1 MSAQI
6 IHSKF
11 TQDLVSFS
19 LNGFSKSKVNN
30 NTQQDE
36 KIKQQLTPFDRSEP
50 QLYCHCTLIDIS
62 KTLSKCIHTF
72 SETDVFCSSIATLS
86 ILRRVSRPI
95 EAVTIELSIALH
107 RLPSPC
113 LHWRTLSYTR
123 VRSVLYWSRAVSF
136 RVMHAYLNLLNSVH
150 LVQAQPTPSSSS
162 PSSRPCPSPQ
172 VLPSLHSFF
181 RPFIP
186 IPPMCT
192 LINLTT
198 PPPPTS
204 QSMDPSYTY
213 FYILHAVCKIKAVQH
228 AVIFSEKA

>member
-1 MSAQI
+1 MSAEI

-36 KIKQQLTPFDRSEP
+36 KIKHQLTPFDRSEP

-62 KTLSKCIHTF
+62 KTLSKCVHTF
-72 SETDVFCSSIATLS
+72 SETDVFCSSFATLS
-86 ILRRVSRPI
+86 ILGRVSRPI

-113 LHWRTLSYTR
+113 LHCHWRTLSYTR

-136 RVMHAYLNLLNSVH
+136 RVMHASG
-150 LVQAQPTPSSSS
+150 ADPGGGPGG
-162 PSSRPCPSPQ
+162 PG
-172 VLPSLHSFF
+172 
-181 RPFIP
+181 
-186 IPPMCT
+186 PPW
-192 LINLTT
+192 
-198 PPPPTS
+198 P
-204 QSMDPSYTY
+204 
-213 FYILHAVCKIKAVQH
+213 
-228 AVIFSEKA
+228 

>member
-1 MSAQI
+1 MRESEVSPRWVLRKLYFIFILGSDKDQRKILAFGQCKCTLKHTSVWLLCRFLMLGAFQVYLHCSRRKKTQKMSAEI

-36 KIKQQLTPFDRSEP
+36 KIKHQLAPFDRSEP

-72 SETDVFCSSIATLS
+72 SETDVFCSSFATLS
-86 ILRRVSRPI
+86 ILGRVSRPI

-123 VRSVLYWSRAVSF
+123 VRSVLY
-136 RVMHAYLNLLNSVH
+136 
-150 LVQAQPTPSSSS
+150 
-162 PSSRPCPSPQ
+162 
-172 VLPSLHSFF
+172 
-181 RPFIP
+181 
-186 IPPMCT
+186 
-192 LINLTT
+192 
-198 PPPPTS
+198 
-204 QSMDPSYTY
+204 
-213 FYILHAVCKIKAVQH
+213 
-228 AVIFSEKA
+228 